1 MGTNKYKGLFTR
13 KKILRKKTKPAT
25 LMLYD
30 KNYFSFTQG

>member
-13 KKILRKKTKPAT
+13 NKILRKRTEPGT
-25 LMLYD
+25 FMLYD